1 MRCLRVAVRAALG
14 VLSCIALPRTGRA
27 QSEVRIELPPDNPFP
42 AAPQIFVRAI
52 NFGSGTAPRQ
62 IRLRLALDGGFGL
75 IVYDSTIVGDEPRFG
90 TPRLLPENRD
100 IYAEA
105 TVIDRNGI
113 AVGSARTFAGRTG
126 PRLRLVAPSGRS
138 GVTFLTRRP
147 TFAWSSAPVSLP
159 PGPWV
164 YELFITEVASQVTR
178 SQLGIMDT
186 VFTYPEDLDANT
198 SYRWKVV
205 ARLPNG
211 LAIDS
216 AVAIAQSSFSIVPTD
231 AVVKTLLY
239 QNFPNPFPAPSSA
252 TTCFWFD
259 LRTSSRVEL
268 TILDL
273 RGHRVKT
280 MIPGVLPSQLNP
292 GRYGRLRELNSSG
305 CDPALAWDG
314 TADNGRIVPA
324 GVYLVRFTTE
334 DEAATVKKILFLGR

>member
-1 MRCLRVAVRAALG
+1 VRRLPVAVTAVLG
-14 VLSCIALPRTGRA
+14 VLSCVALPRTVRA

-42 AAPQIFVRAI
+42 AAPQIFVRAV
-52 NFGSGTAPRQ
+52 NFDASTAPRRA
-62 IRLRLALDGGFGL
+62 RLRLALDQNFGL
-75 IVYDSTIVGDEPRFG
+75 VVYDSTIIGDEPRFG
-90 TPRLLPENRD
+90 TIRLLPENRD

-113 AVGSARTFAGRTG
+113 AVGTARTFAGHTG
-126 PRLRLVAPSGRS
+126 PRLRLVSPAGRS
-138 GVTFLTRRP
+138 GVVFLTRRP
-147 TFAWSSAPVSLP
+147 TFSWSSAPVSLP

-164 YELFITEVASQVTR
+164 YELFVTEVRSQVTR
-178 SQLGIMDT
+178 SLLGIMDS

-198 SYRWKVV
+198 QYRWQVV

-211 LAIDS
+211 LPVDS
-216 AVAIAQSSFSIVPTD
+216 ALAIGPSTFTIEPTD

-259 LRTSSRVEL
+259 LRISARVEL

-280 MIPGVLPSQLNP
+280 MIPGALPSQLNP
-292 GRYGRLRELNSSG
+292 GRYGRLHDLSSSG
-305 CDPALAWDG
+305 CDPSLAWDG
-314 TADNGRIVPA
+314 TADNGRVVPA
-324 GVYLVRFTTE
+324 GVYLLRFKAE
-334 DEAATVKKILFLGR
+334 GEAETVKKILFLGR

>member
-1 MRCLRVAVRAALG
+1 MRRLHVAVAAALG
-14 VLSCIALPRTGRA
+14 VLWCIALPRTVRA

-42 AAPQIFVRAI
+42 AAPQIFVRAV
-52 NFGSGTAPRQ
+52 NFDLGTAPRRV
-62 IRLRLALDGGFGL
+62 RLRLALDEGFGL
-75 IVYDSTIVGDEPRFG
+75 VVYDSTIAGDEPRFG
-90 TPRLLPENRD
+90 TIKLLPENRD
-100 IYAEA
+100 IYAQA

-113 AVGSARTFAGRTG
+113 AVGTARTFAGHTG
-126 PRLRLVAPSGRS
+126 PRLRLVSPSGRS

-147 TFAWSSAPVSLP
+147 TFSWSSAPVSLP

-164 YELFITEVASQVTR
+164 YELFVTEVASQVTR
-178 SQLGIMDT
+178 SVLGIMDS

-216 AVAIAQSSFSIVPTD
+216 AVVSAPSSFSIVPTD

-239 QNFPNPFPAPSSA
+239 QNFPNPFPALSSA

-259 LRTSSRVEL
+259 LRSSSRVEL

-273 RGHRVKT
+273 RGHLVKT
-280 MIPGVLPSQLNP
+280 MIPGTLPSQLNP

-314 TADNGRIVPA
+314 TADNGRVVPA
-324 GVYLVRFTTE
+324 GVYLVRFKAE
-334 DEAATVKKILFLGR
+334 GEAESVKKILFLGR